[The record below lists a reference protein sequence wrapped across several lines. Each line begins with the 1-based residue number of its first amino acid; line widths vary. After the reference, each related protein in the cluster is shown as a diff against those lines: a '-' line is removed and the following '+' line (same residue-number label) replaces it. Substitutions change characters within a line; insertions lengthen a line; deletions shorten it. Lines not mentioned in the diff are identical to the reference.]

1 MKKMVIL
8 LATVV
13 IFSIC
18 FLGFKLTP
26 KAAVIF
32 DDETFEE
39 EVEEAS
45 EVAEEIAEET
55 SEEASTDEPEIEIFI
70 DVEDPTIEEES
81 DVPAEENKKGL
92 IPENETPESVEE
104 QEETKA
110 KGLIPEETAGEVKG
124 SPIIPVEGQDTVEV
138 KHEGVKPMDVN
149 KTEDGR
155 TAFCVEEE
163 ENHPSYNGTEYVEV
177 ENAEDIH
184 KYDHIV
190 VGYQEAINRGEN
202 KTLCDRAAQ
211 AAIWDLNG
219 SQDDQEALLADSHEG
234 QEKDDVIRLY
244 NEFKNHEAV
253 DHSKWNVKYTTLA
266 PTETS
271 EFGNYQNLICF
282 EATEIKEDKPENPP
296 KKEEEKKPEETPEF
310 YPLEEDVP
318 ETGDSHLPVAPF
330 AAVGL
335 LSAIAIVGVT
345 CKRNAR

>member
-8 LATVV
+8 VVTAV
-13 IFSIC
+13 IFGVC
-18 FLGFKLTP
+18 FFGFKLTP

-55 SEEASTDEPEIEIFI
+55 VEETVEEPEIEVFI
-70 DVEDPTIEEES
+70 DIEDPEIEEEPE
-81 DVPAEENKKGL
+81 VPTQEENKKGL
-92 IPENETPESVEE
+92 IPENETPETVEE

-124 SPIIPVEGQDTVEV
+124 SVVVPVDGQDTVEAR
-138 KHEGVKPMDVN
+138 HDGVKPMDTN
-149 KTEDGR
+149 TTADGK
-155 TAFCVEEE
+155 TAFCIEEQE
-163 ENHPSYNGTEYVEV
+163 QHPDYSGTDYVIV
-177 ENAEDIH
+177 DNAEDVN

-190 VGYQEAINRGEN
+190 VGYTEAVNRGEN

-219 SQDDQEALLADSHEG
+219 SQDDQETLLSDSHEG
-234 QEKDDVIRLY
+234 QEKEDVLRLY

-253 DHSKWNVKYTTLA
+253 DHSKWKITYTTLA

-271 EFGNYQNLICF
+271 EFGNYQNLITF
-282 EATEIKEDKPENPP
+282 EAVEIKEDKPEIP
-296 KKEEEKKPEETPEF
+296 EKKVPEQPEETPEF
-310 YPLEEDVP
+310 YPLDEEVP

-335 LSAIAIVGVT
+335 LSAIAIVGYA
-345 CKRNAR
+345 CRKNAR

>member
-1 MKKMVIL
+1 MKKL
-8 LATVV
+8 VV
-13 IFSIC
+13 VAALTIGIFGAIFTGS
-18 FLGFKLTP
+18 KMTSH
-26 KAAVIF
+26 AAVIF
-32 DDETFEE
+32 DDEAFEE
-39 EVEEAS
+39 EYEEAS
-45 EVAEEIAEET
+45 EVAEETVEET

-124 SPIIPVEGQDTVEV
+124 SVVPVSDNEVVEV
-138 KHEGVKPMDVN
+138 KHEGVKPMDTN
-149 KTEDGR
+149 TTEDGK
-155 TAFCVEEE
+155 TAFCIEEQE
-163 ENHPSYNGTEYVEV
+163 QHPDYSGTDYVV
-177 ENAEDIH
+177 VDNTADVN

-190 VGYQEAINRGEN
+190 VGYTEAVNRGEN

-253 DHSKWNVKYTTLA
+253 DHSKWKINYTTLA
-266 PTETS
+266 PVETS

-330 AAVGL
+330 AAIGL